1 MLYRA
6 LRSYRRG
13 LRGSGAPSLP
23 ALRLRRPHLSTSS
36 SSSSSSSSSFSSS
49 SSSSSSSASPP
60 PHAPA
65 AAGAA
70 APSYASHAL
79 AWARFLG
86 RRVTAANLRLY
97 WPQLAAAAG
106 GVVVL
111 YGIGSVSLHVAT
123 TLLQIDM
130 EQVFKVGFFTGVGT
144 VSLLA
149 ALALRALRAQSLR
162 PDTVVR
168 AALYALQRNGAVAE
182 ELGAGALRAG
192 ELAAFNVRDAHFAVS
207 KLGWV
212 EPRVSALFQVVGE
225 RGEGMVTCEA
235 VKHKGGLQ
243 FMLIALDLPAGARGR
258 EARLLLV
265 AGREERLHVRG
276 SLRGFL
282 QAERARFVPQDRGA
296 LQEEDLIAEQA
307 ALPASEDAD
316 ETAPA
321 DRVPKLLPQ
330 RGGRLA

>member
-1 MLYRA
+1 MGRIW
-6 LRSYRRG
+6 
-13 LRGSGAPSLP
+13 
-23 ALRLRRPHLSTSS
+23 SS
-36 SSSSSSSSSFSSS
+36 IWT
-49 SSSSSSSASPP
+49 
-60 PHAPA
+60 APA
-65 AAGAA
+65 PAS
-70 APSYASHAL
+70 SYASHAL

-86 RRVTAANLRLY
+86 RQVTVANLRLY

-144 VSLLA
+144 VTLLA
-149 ALALRALRAQSLR
+149 ALALRALRANSLR
-162 PDTVVR
+162 PDTVMR

-192 ELAAFNVRDAHFAVS
+192 ELAAYNVRDAHFAVN

-225 RGEGMVTCEA
+225 RGEGMVTVEA

-243 FMLIALDLPAGARGR
+243 FMLIALDVPETRER

-265 AGREERLHVRG
+265 AGKEERLHVRG

-282 QAERARFVPQDRGA
+282 QAERARFVPQDRA
-296 LQEEDLIAEQA
+296 LRDEDLIAEQA
-307 ALPASEDAD
+307 ALPTSEDAD

-330 RGGRLA
+330 RAARGGADTLA

>member
-1 MLYRA
+1 MLINRA
-6 LRSYRRG
+6 APLLSRCSRPRR
-13 LRGSGAPSLP
+13 P
-23 ALRLRRPHLSTSS
+23 AFLRLPSSSSFLPSSSSPSS
-36 SSSSSSSSSFSSS
+36 SSSSLSFSTS
-49 SSSSSSSASPP
+49 SPP
-60 PHAPA
+60 APA
-65 AAGAA
+65 AAAA

-86 RRVTAANLRLY
+86 RQVTVANLRLY

-149 ALALRALRAQSLR
+149 ALALRALRANSLR

-168 AALYALQRNGAVAE
+168 AALYALQRNGAVAG

-192 ELAAFNVRDAHFAVS
+192 ELVAYNVRDAHFAVN

-225 RGEGMVTCEA
+225 RGEGMVTVEA
-235 VKHKGGLQ
+235 VKHKGSLQ
-243 FMLIALDLPAGARGR
+243 FMLIALDVPETRER

-265 AGREERLHVRG
+265 AGKEERLQVRG

-282 QAERARFVPQDRGA
+282 QVERARFVPQNRA
-296 LQEEDLIAEQA
+296 LRDEDLIAEQA
-307 ALPASEDAD
+307 ALPVSEDAD

-330 RGGRLA
+330 RASAARGGAAGGPPLA